1 MIQEMSSFRLY
12 IPGDRPDLSCQPNPY
27 SAETNGFVLSDTIWT
42 FNMAATTA
50 KDSFNENAENTVA
63 VTKDNFALKAYI

>member
-1 MIQEMSSFRLY
+1 
-12 IPGDRPDLSCQPNPY
+12 
-27 SAETNGFVLSDTIWT
+27 
-42 FNMAATTA
+42 MAATTA